1 MNELDYKVF
10 EYRME
15 KDIKNTEAVIHE
27 RLNGKFEKYSIL
39 TDTAGYI
46 DISIYRPENNKRD
59 VLLPAV
65 FNFHGG
71 GFVLG
76 YYELDG
82 KYCQRL
88 ANSTECII
96 INVDYCLAPEFKFP
110 KPILSSY
117 EVIVGVKKDS
127 TKYGIDGNEIMVM
140 GHSAGGN
147 IAVGM
152 CLLDCERKNVG
163 IKGQIV
169 NYAPL
174 RQSISKKDRKVKNPS
189 KAISRNRMLQYIY
202 WYFSDLN
209 DMNHP
214 LASPVLANLE
224 NLPRTLVLSAELD
237 SLCQEEIE
245 FADKARKAGVDVTY
259 ELFKNCQHG
268 FTHEELKEYNEIEAN
283 RAWELMRIFIKET
296 IL

>member
-1 MNELDYKVF
+1 MNELDYTVF
-10 EYRME
+10 KYRME
-15 KDIKNTEAVIHE
+15 KQIKNTDAIINE
-27 RLNGKFEKYSIL
+27 RLNSKFKRYSIL
-39 TDTAGYI
+39 TETAGYI
-46 DISIYRPENNKRD
+46 DIAIYEPKNAKGNG
-59 VLLPAV
+59 LLPAV

-76 YYELDG
+76 FYEIDG

-88 ANSTECII
+88 ADSTGCAV

-117 EVIVGVKKDS
+117 EVIVGVKKNAL
-127 TKYGIDGNEIMVM
+127 KYGIDEDKIMVM

-152 CLLDCERKNVG
+152 CLLDGERKEVG

-169 NYAPL
+169 DYAPL
-174 RQSISKKDRKVKNPS
+174 KQSISEEDRKVKDPS
-189 KAISRNRMLQYIY
+189 KAISRNRMMQYIY
-202 WYFSDLN
+202 WYFDDLK

-237 SLCQEEIE
+237 SLCQEEKE
-245 FADKARKAGVDVTY
+245 FADKAKKAGVDVTY
-259 ELFKNCQHG
+259 KQFKNCQHG
-268 FTHEELKEYNEIEAN
+268 FTHEELKEYNENDAKC
-283 RAWELMRIFIKET
+283 AWDLMSTFIKET
-296 IL
+296 IF